1 MSEKSG
7 FGSFFAGLLTGAAI
21 GAVATILY
29 APNSG
34 EETRASLNEKKDDI
48 VDKANI
54 SVDDAYKA
62 AETAARE
69 ARDRFDTLAAT
80 TRKRAEDITRRG
92 QVILED
98 QINNIK
104 KNSAD
109 VIDAEEVDEI
119 LMPTDVEETAEAAAE
134 TVEEAKEAAEEEP
147 QKDA

>member
-104 KNSAD
+104 KNTSD

-134 TVEEAKEAAEEEP
+134 TFEEAKEAAEEEP